1 MANTA
6 VEKGTNVNVAP
17 ALSFKSEVATVTN
30 ACVESTRQM
39 LEDRGVKFDE
49 YSKQCV
55 ISAMG
60 SIYSLIHNQ
69 GLTPNDIN
77 PANLQSALITVAALK
92 LNANAVPRE
101 CYFQIRSVNTAKRG
115 EKDKWEKQVELGLE
129 GDGNDALVSKF
140 GRGVKKVH
148 PYWLVRK
155 NDKFSYG
162 KRVGLKVEPPTWE
175 PSGTGE
181 VVRVVYP
188 IEYAD
193 GNIEY
198 MVGEREGVLKN
209 LYAHLSNN
217 LMNET
222 FGICEN
228 RYKAT
233 DAQKKKIIEKKQELL
248 AKAKVHAS
256 LDDILDDPELQ
267 PYISPAWTEPQSR
280 ESMIIRKMRNNIMK
294 SIPKDFGNPVAAQEY
309 RTLDDVVYQ
318 QVTEEIEQNANS
330 EEFQVEDEVVEV
342 GNTGT
347 MIADNSN
354 ATKDDKKQSN
364 DESWMSE

>member
-1 MANTA
+1 
-6 VEKGTNVNVAP
+6 
-17 ALSFKSEVATVTN
+17 
-30 ACVESTRQM
+30 
-39 LEDRGVKFDE
+39 
-49 YSKQCV
+49 
-55 ISAMG
+55 MG
-60 SIYSLIHNQ
+60 
-69 GLTPNDIN
+69 
-77 PANLQSALITVAALK
+77 LK
-92 LNANAVPRE
+92 E
-101 CYFQIRSVNTAKRG
+101 T
-115 EKDKWEKQVELGLE
+115 
-129 GDGNDALVSKF
+129 
-140 GRGVKKVH
+140 
-148 PYWLVRK
+148 LVRK

-248 AKAKVHAS
+248 AKAKAHAS

-347 MIADNSN
+347 MIANNSN
-354 ATKDDKKQSN
+354 ATKDDKKQST
-364 DESWMSE
+364 DESWMSEYYGA

>member
-1 MANTA
+1 
-6 VEKGTNVNVAP
+6 
-17 ALSFKSEVATVTN
+17 
-30 ACVESTRQM
+30 
-39 LEDRGVKFDE
+39 
-49 YSKQCV
+49 
-55 ISAMG
+55 
-60 SIYSLIHNQ
+60 
-69 GLTPNDIN
+69 
-77 PANLQSALITVAALK
+77 
-92 LNANAVPRE
+92 
-101 CYFQIRSVNTAKRG
+101 
-115 EKDKWEKQVELGLE
+115 
-129 GDGNDALVSKF
+129 
-140 GRGVKKVH
+140 
-148 PYWLVRK
+148 
-155 NDKFSYG
+155 
-162 KRVGLKVEPPTWE
+162 
-175 PSGTGE
+175 
-181 VVRVVYP
+181 
-188 IEYAD
+188 
-193 GNIEY
+193 
-198 MVGEREGVLKN
+198 
-209 LYAHLSNN
+209 
-217 LMNET
+217 MNET

-248 AKAKVHAS
+248 AKAKAHAS
-256 LDDILDDPELQ
+256 LDDILDDTELQ

-354 ATKDDKKQSN
+354 ATKDDKKQST